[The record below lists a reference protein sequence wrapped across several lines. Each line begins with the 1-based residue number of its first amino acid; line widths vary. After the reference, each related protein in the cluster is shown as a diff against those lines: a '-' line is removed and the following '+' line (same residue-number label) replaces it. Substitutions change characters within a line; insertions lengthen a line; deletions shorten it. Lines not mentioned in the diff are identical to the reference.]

1 MKFSVIGEGNVLHT
15 LNRFIPAYA
24 AGYAKIY
31 AKLGDKDALY
41 AKGNEL
47 HIEFDKNDVFI
58 KNCDPDGIKILV
70 LRKLLIS
77 GFKMDAPEIIVKLL
91 ADRKIMSEGFS
102 RELVYYYYCS
112 LITRKRTIKN
122 FEDFLEVNLPWL
134 SFSRADRYNSE
145 FFRQLAGMFPGDEFE
160 APCEKL
166 LGLLAKPVTST
177 SLNNAISEYMR
188 TESSLKHTDR
198 VAD

>member
-1 MKFSVIGEGNVLHT
+1 MKFSVIGEGNVLHA

-24 AGYAKIY
+24 AGYAKIC
-31 AKLGDKDALY
+31 AKLGDKDAIY
-41 AKGNEL
+41 ADGDEL
-47 HIEFDKNDVFI
+47 HIEFDKNNVFI
-58 KNCDPDGIKILV
+58 KNGDPDCIKILV

-77 GFKMDAPEIIVKLL
+77 GFKMDAPEIIAKLL

-102 RELVYYYYCS
+102 RELVCYYYCD
-112 LITRKRTIKN
+112 LITRKMAIEN
-122 FEDFLEVNLPWL
+122 LEDFLEVNLPWL

-166 LGLLAKPVTST
+166 LGLLAKPMTS
-177 SLNNAISEYMR
+177 SALNNAISEYR
-188 TESSLKHTDR
+188 TVENTLKHTDR